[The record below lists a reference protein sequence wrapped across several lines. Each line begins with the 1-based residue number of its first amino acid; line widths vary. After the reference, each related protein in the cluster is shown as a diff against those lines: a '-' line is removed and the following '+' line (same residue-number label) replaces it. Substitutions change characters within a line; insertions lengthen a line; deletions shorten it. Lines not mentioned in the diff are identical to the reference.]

1 MFKLPLIGYNGSIIC
16 HLIKEGLKMRV
27 NGDIA
32 INYQQL
38 SSMQRINSAS
48 DDAAGLAISQK
59 LESQSRGLD
68 KGTDNALD
76 MSNLLNT
83 AEGSLD
89 SIHDS
94 LHRMRE
100 LSVKASNGILSNDDK
115 TIIQDEINQLKSSI
129 ADTVKNTQFN
139 TIKLLDGTF
148 TNKNTA
154 TNPSGTGTRM
164 NIKNT
169 GLSTLG
175 IENFD
180 VTEDFNIGDLDKAI
194 EMVSSA
200 RSDIGSSTNR
210 LNHTISYNNNA
221 SYNQIE
227 ANSRIR
233 DLDFEKGIMNLKRNE
248 IMQQYKFFAQKQS
261 MTQGKGVLNLLS

>member
-1 MFKLPLIGYNGSIIC
+1 
-16 HLIKEGLKMRV
+16 MRID
-27 NGDIA
+27 NNISQS
-32 INYQQL
+32 YEQL

-59 LESQSRGLD
+59 LESQVKGID
-68 KGTDNALD
+68 KGTENAID
-76 MSNLLNT
+76 MSNLLKT

-100 LSVKASNGILSNDDK
+100 LSIKASNGILSDSDK
-115 TIIQDEINQLKSSI
+115 SIIQDEINQIKESI
-129 ADTVKNTQFN
+129 GHTVKNTEFN

-154 TNPSGTGTRM
+154 TSPSGTGTSM

-175 IENFD
+175 IEDFD
-180 VTEDFNIGDLDKAI
+180 VTEDFNIGDIDKAI

-210 LNHTISYNNNA
+210 LDHTISYNNNA
-221 SYNQIE
+221 SQNQRE
-227 ANSRIR
+227 ANSRIS
-233 DLDFEKGIMNLKRNE
+233 DLDFAKGIVNLKKNQ
-248 IMQQYKFFAQKQS
+248 IMEQYKFFAQKQS
-261 MTQGKGVLNLLS
+261 MSQAGGVLSLLG